1 METIELGTA
10 IEDSIARFSSNRIG
24 DKPPVFVT
32 IPTRLRTVPW
42 RDRTLKELVRVFLYE
57 ILLTSDPDATLE
69 VSLRRRTELRDLDR
83 IVEANPS
90 YWVQL
95 RIAGRGLKM
104 FEKLAQELCY
114 DVGYR
119 CEEWLTVQDTTVRLA
134 TFAAFDRPH
143 VKIILCLESSK
154 YVHKCDLLF
163 PVVEAPVAPSW
174 SGDDYGNSNIT

>member
-1 METIELGTA
+1 METIDLGSV
-10 IEDSIARFSSNRIG
+10 IQESIAKFSCNRIG
-24 DKPPVFVT
+24 DKPPVFVML
-32 IPTRLRTVPW
+32 PNQLRTLPW
-42 RDRTLKELVRVFLYE
+42 RDRSLKELVRVFLYE
-57 ILLTSDPDATLE
+57 ILLTSEPDSTLE
-69 VSLRRRTELRDLDR
+69 VSLRRWTKLQDLDR
-83 IVEANPS
+83 MIESNPS

-119 CEEWLTVQDTTVRLA
+119 CGEWVTVQDSTARLA

-154 YVHKCDLLF
+154 FVHKCDLLF
-163 PVVEAPVAPSW
+163 PVVEAPVASVIA
-174 SGDDYGNSNIT
+174 GG